1 MSRGPGFA
9 LSLGISLVAVLIA
22 VAIMTWAASPI
33 AGSDSAGPTQAR
45 EVIYRPQH
53 LLVY

>member
-9 LSLGISLVAVLIA
+9 VSLGISLVAVLIA

-33 AGSDSAGPTQAR
+33 AGSDSAGPNQAG

>member
-1 MSRGPGFA
+1 MSRKFRTNLA
-9 LSLGISLVAVLIA
+9 ILLVAVA
-22 VAIMTWAASPI
+22 MTAAIKAWTASLLT
-33 AGSDSAGPTQAR
+33 GSDSAGATQAR

>member
-1 MSRGPGFA
+1 MSRRFRTNLA
-9 LSLGISLVAVLIA
+9 IVLAAAAIA
-22 VAIMTWAASPI
+22 AAIKTWAAMPT
-33 AGSDSAGPTQAR
+33 GSDSAGATQAR